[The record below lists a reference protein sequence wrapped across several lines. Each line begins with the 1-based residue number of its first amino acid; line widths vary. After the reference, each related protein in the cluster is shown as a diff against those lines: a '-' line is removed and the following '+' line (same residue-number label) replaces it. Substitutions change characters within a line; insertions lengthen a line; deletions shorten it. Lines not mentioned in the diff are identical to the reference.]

1 MLEIINHSHICTKFH
16 LDFRNDSIF
25 EDRKFVTKSAVLGE
39 ISQKGGV
46 HSLGCYIIRHNQMR
60 RTSFQEING
69 IIIIVLNQLSNSMV

>member
-1 MLEIINHSHICTKFH
+1 MLEIINHSHTCTKFH
-16 LDFRNDSIF
+16 LDFRNNSF
-25 EDRKFVTKSAVLGE
+25 EDWKFVTKSVVLGE

-69 IIIIVLNQLSNSMV
+69 IIIIVPDT